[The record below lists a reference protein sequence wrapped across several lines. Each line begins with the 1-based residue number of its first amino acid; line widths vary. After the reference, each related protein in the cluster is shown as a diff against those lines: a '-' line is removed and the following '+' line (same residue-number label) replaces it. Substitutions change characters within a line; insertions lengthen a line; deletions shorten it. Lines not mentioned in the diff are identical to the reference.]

1 MLDRIEVKDFKS
13 YRGRQTMS
21 VHSPLPRLNKHTS

>member
-13 YRGRQTMS
+13 YRGWQTMYALLLET
-21 VHSPLPRLNKHTS
+21 LPP